1 MKSPRKSQRSICISE
16 SPTCS
21 TKSGISGI
29 WEDDDSS
36 QDWFESP
43 QPPTPPMLR
52 GGESLYSIITG
63 AEPINYITKYTSEW
77 LSFYVRAR
85 SGTERPEVSQVS
97 EARGRVPEA

>member
-1 MKSPRKSQRSICISE
+1 MKTPRKGQRSICISE

-43 QPPTPPMLR
+43 QPL
-52 GGESLYSIITG
+52 
-63 AEPINYITKYTSEW
+63 
-77 LSFYVRAR
+77 
-85 SGTERPEVSQVS
+85 
-97 EARGRVPEA
+97 